1 MPRRL
6 LALAA
11 VAAGLLVRPAVA
23 RGQTGSLGGYY
34 QNVALANARKGGI
47 PGGALDAQRLRLMLQ
62 PSLGNFTIDLAYEH
76 TFDWRSRDAVLSA
89 PGLLSSG
96 GSAGDWL
103 PLDGTIENG
112 ARTTWRHRFD
122 RLSVA
127 WTHGAV
133 TVTAGRQAIAWATTL
148 FLTPADPFVPLDP
161 SDPFREYRTGVDA
174 FRVQWFPG
182 PFSVVDL
189 VVRPADVPGGT
200 SHTALVRAKTTW
212 RGWEVSA
219 WTGALHD
226 QAAAA
231 VGVTRTVLGSAI
243 RAEAEM
249 RHRDGGGTAVRA
261 AVGVDRRVTALG
273 RDLYLV
279 AEYQRDGLGAAS
291 PSRLAPVAVS
301 LPAVRRELQVLGRDE
316 AAFQGTWQ
324 VHPLVGLDLVSLW
337 NLDDGSLLV
346 SPAVDASVTSSITV
360 RLGAFVGAG
369 RGTTLAG
376 PGSEYGSL
384 PVLGY
389 AAVSAFF

>member
-1 MPRRL
+1 MRRWP

-11 VAAGLLVRPAVA
+11 LAAGMVA
-23 RGQTGSLGGYY
+23 QATDARAQTGSLAGYY
-34 QNVALANARKGGI
+34 QNVALAKARKDGVSGG
-47 PGGALDAQRLRLMLQ
+47 GLDAQRLRLRLQ
-62 PSLGNFTIDLAYEH
+62 PSLGAFTLDLAYEQ
-76 TFDWRSRDAVLSA
+76 TFDWRSGDSVLAA

-96 GSAGDWL
+96 GSGGDWL
-103 PLDGTIENG
+103 SLGGTIHDG
-112 ARTTWRHRFD
+112 RRTTWRHRFD
-122 RLSVA
+122 RLSLA
-127 WTHGAV
+127 WTHGAF

-174 FRVQWFPG
+174 LRVQWFPG

-226 QAAAA
+226 QAAGA

-243 RAEAEM
+243 RAEAEV
-249 RHRDGGGTAVRA
+249 RRRDEGGTAVRA

-279 AEYQRDGLGAAS
+279 AEYQRDGLGAAD
-291 PSRLAPVAVS
+291 PPQLAEVAGS

-316 AAFQGTWQ
+316 AALQGTWQ
-324 VHPLVGLDLVSLW
+324 VHPLVGVDLVSLW

-346 SPAVDASVTSSITV
+346 SPALDASVTSSLTV
-360 RLGAFVGAG
+360 RLGAFVGTG
-369 RGTTLAG
+369 RGTTVSGL
-376 PGSEYGSL
+376 GSEYGSL
-384 PVLGY
+384 PLLGY
-389 AAVSAFF
+389 AALSLFF